1 MKVAVRKISL
11 ASALLGA
18 GVWVLAIAGPASVA
32 PVHAQTAAATPDAS
46 ATDDSTAD
54 VSTPDAL
61 ILNLNGQWEGTMID
75 NVLGSGDV
83 SINILQNQKNHKKFT
98 LSWSVTFPSIS
109 YQGQGDG
116 KATSKKVS
124 FDLTSG
130 SFTDK
135 RCKAEFKSTSA
146 DGGSIQGNY
155 KWVNCGKQ
163 FGDSK
168 DKGGTISIDIQPAM

>member
-1 MKVAVRKISL
+1 MNGVVRKISL

-18 GVWVLAIAGPASVA
+18 GVWMLVIAGPVSVA
-32 PVHAQTAAATPDAS
+32 PAHAQTAAATPDAS
-46 ATDDSTAD
+46 ATDNSSPD

-61 ILNLNGQWEGTMID
+61 ILDLNGQWSGTIID
-75 NVLGSGDV
+75 DNLGSGDLSV
-83 SINILQNQKNHKKFT
+83 NILQNQKNHKKFT
-98 LSWSVTFPSIS
+98 LSWSAEFTSVS

-116 KATSKKVS
+116 KATSRKVD

-130 SFTDK
+130 SFTEK
-135 RCKAEFKSTSA
+135 HCKAVFKSTSA

-168 DKGGTISIDIQPAM
+168 DKGGTISIQIQPAM